1 MYYVAPKVNYITMR
15 NIKTVA
21 LLMFNKILDPPLPP
35 WKCTWDMDQDLNL
48 FISGTMPV
56 NSEIR

>member
-1 MYYVAPKVNYITMR
+1 MYYVVPKVNYITMR

-35 WKCTWDMDQDLNL
+35 
-48 FISGTMPV
+48 
-56 NSEIR
+56 